1 MLARHATRAGTSRA
15 SFVGGVSPP
24 AANERKTTKTTQY
37 NAQPVSTFG
46 ATDRFRR
53 PSPRILGA
61 SNDAPTTPG
70 RPGWKYAYEDLL
82 WSKQNLPLNLRAVL
96 QVLLRLS
103 DHLGRVW
110 WSQAAI
116 AEQAGCTVRTLRR
129 LLPALETSGFAR
141 VEAMT
146 FRQLAI
152 VQASLGLPLPGRN
165 DDGHAPDL
173 ITLLVQGNPAHELR
187 PAPRKRTSSPGQIV
201 LGPPRTNLSFDRP
214 NQAVDPEDSSSDD
227 PRDLSVDLN
236 RNVGDPICTTHPSVP
251 LVQEDKKADAPA
263 LHDKPVTPRSSC
275 TEETAWLALEAAYD
289 AHYRRVY
296 HARPTSKPLPME
308 SRMLMAGHLADMATL
323 LQARFVERN
332 VDLSR
337 LEKPP
342 VELLADEALRVWFDS
357 AGSNDYLRR
366 VSHRMGALPADL
378 PYRARKALENL
389 LERHAP
395 KPEPRRAALPSIP
408 MPQLN
413 IWGSGSPSAPCAPT
427 LQLSELSGQSL
438 PGLHRSTPEPGFA
451 ARSAPVK
458 PPITKTNISP
468 DVARVLQGLSQH
480 SATHDLS
487 ESPALAQ
494 ELVLLATER
503 SVSIAELLDGLEV
516 VAKVCQRQR
525 TATAAVRSGLVYKLL
540 VDRFD
545 PSTPRRST
553 A

>member
-1 MLARHATRAGTSRA
+1 MLAHHATRAGSSRV

-24 AANERKTTKTTQY
+24 AAIERKNTKETKY
-37 NAQPVSTFG
+37 SAQP
-46 ATDRFRR
+46 
-53 PSPRILGA
+53 A
-61 SNDAPTTPG
+61 SLNESPTTPG

-82 WSKQNLPLNLRAVL
+82 WSKQKLPLNLRAVL

-129 LLPALETSGFAR
+129 LLPALEDHGFAR

-146 FRQLAI
+146 FRQLAV

-165 DDGHAPDL
+165 DDGQAPDL
-173 ITLLVQGNPAHELR
+173 ITLLVQGKPATDLR
-187 PAPRKRTSSPGQIV
+187 PGLRKRVPIPGQIV
-201 LGPPRTNLSFDRP
+201 LSPRTNSSFDRP
-214 NQAVDPEDSSSDD
+214 NQAADPEDNSSDD
-227 PRDLSVDLN
+227 PRDLSADLN
-236 RNVGDPICTTHPSVP
+236 TNVGDPFGATPPSVP
-251 LVQEDKKADAPA
+251 SVKTEKAEIPPSLDVPAKPTAPTSA
-263 LHDKPVTPRSSC
+263 VSD
-275 TEETAWLALEAAYD
+275 ETAWLALEAAYD

-296 HARPTSKPLPME
+296 HARPTSRPLPME
-308 SRMLMAGHLADMATL
+308 SRLLMAGHLADMATL

-332 VDLSR
+332 VDLTR

-342 VELLADEALRVWFDS
+342 IELLADEALRVWFDS

-378 PYRARKALENL
+378 PYRARKALESL

-395 KPEPRRAALPSIP
+395 KPEPRRAAMPIIP
-408 MPQLN
+408 MPQ
-413 IWGSGSPSAPCAPT
+413 
-427 LQLSELSGQSL
+427 LSGQSL
-438 PGLHRSTPEPGFA
+438 PPLPRQASEPGFA
-451 ARSAPVK
+451 ARIAPVK
-458 PPITKTNISP
+458 PPVAKTNISP
-468 DVARVLQGLSQH
+468 DVSLVLQGLSQH
-480 SATHDLS
+480 SSTHDLAQ
-487 ESPALAQ
+487 SPALAQ

-503 SVSIAELLDGLEV
+503 RVSIAELLDGLEV

-525 TATAAVRSGLVYKLL
+525 TATAAVRSGLVYKHL
-540 VDRFD
+540 VDMFD
-545 PSTPRRST
+545 QTRPCRST